1 MDCVV
6 RATGDEF
13 IRTLGVV
20 LTKIVSDVIPE
31 YGSISCFNSM
41 NAPPISE
48 YLTRIARYVNCSNE
62 CFVLALVYIDRIMRL
77 HRFSVSV
84 LNIHRLLITSVMLAA
99 KFSDDVYYSNSFYA
113 QVGGIKVAEM
123 NQLEAQ
129 FLILINYHLFVD
141 ARDYENCRKGVESS
155 STKIYTLAGTS
166 SNNYAKV
173 NQCKNPFPH
182 KGMVHTGAMPA
193 SNYGFNNKYQ
203 VKTLTNNLIK
213 GKDTKR
219 SYKPAKCQVKT
230 AATSYVTPGVNANIG
245 IHSINGSGIEALDGM
260 NRNVDSIIANVGNV
274 PNIKTSTGNSFMYNG
289 FVPRKGFEYSENS
302 YVDTSYMEGYMLYQY
317 GLEYPYARTESS
329 ITVSTSA
336 SFDQG
341 DQPTHISEPKY
352 GKCSNAAPGRLDN
365 KLDECEA
372 FVNALE
378 NRYKDTLKRKC
389 SSLQQFALV
398 KNHW

>member
-20 LTKIVSDVIPE
+20 LTKIVSDVAPE
-31 YGSISCFNSM
+31 YGPISCFNSM
-41 NAPPISE
+41 NAPPISD

-155 STKIYTLAGTS
+155 STKIYTLAGTCP
-166 SNNYAKV
+166 NGFAKV
-173 NQCKNPFPH
+173 NQCKNTFPH
-182 KGMVHTGAMPA
+182 KGMVHTGAMPS
-193 SNYGFNNKYQ
+193 SNYGFNKYQ
-203 VKTLTNNLIK
+203 MKNANNNLLIK
-213 GKDTKR
+213 GKDIKR
-219 SYKPAKCQVKT
+219 CYKPAKCQVVKT
-230 AATSYVTPGVNANIG
+230 GPTGYVTTNVNANIG
-245 IHSINGSGIEALDGM
+245 IHGINGTGM
-260 NRNVDSIIANVGNV
+260 EPMGGMGTNVENIHANVA
-274 PNIKTSTGNSFMYNG
+274 NIKKNSLASYMYKG
-289 FVPRKGFEYSENS
+289 YAPRKGYEYSENS
-302 YVDTSYMEGYMLYQY
+302 YVDTTYMDGYLVYQY
-317 GLEYPYARTESS
+317 GMDYPYSRTESS

-336 SFDQG
+336 SFDHG
-341 DQPTHISEPKY
+341 DQVTHHMEPKH
-352 GKCSNAAPGRLDN
+352 GKCNNAAPGRLDN